1 MTDLVV
7 GLLTGA
13 ALAALLVGILAVLAV
28 RRLQRR
34 HEASIAVVD
43 EAVLELRQE
52 RAEDKETNR
61 RLRHQLAANTP
72 DRLVETAVAAELAR
86 DGAIS
91 ERNHAVEQLR
101 LVQHDLNLAHSR
113 LADRESKLRKYREA
127 LKEIRMSL
135 EAQGRARTIGVAES
149 MIDTGELAAPALGR
163 VQEGSPAAPLQAAA
177 PDPLDIE
184 PEPEPV
190 DLSAAD

>member
-7 GLLTGA
+7 GLLMGVVIAAVVVGA
-13 ALAALLVGILAVLAV
+13 ACALAV
-28 RRLQRR
+28 RGLRAR
-34 HEASIAVVD
+34 HRSERD
-43 EAVLELRQE
+43 ELDDALLELRHE

-72 DRLVETAVAAELAR
+72 DRLIETATTAELER
-86 DGAIS
+86 DGAIR
-91 ERNHAVEQLR
+91 ERNQAIDQLH
-101 LVQHDLNLAHSR
+101 LVQQDLKLANGK
-113 LADRESKLRKYREA
+113 LADREAKLRKYREA

-135 EAQGRARTIGVAES
+135 EAQGWTRNLGAAAA
-149 MIDTGELAAPALGR
+149 MIDTAELTGVPVQSVPKAP
-163 VQEGSPAAPLQAAA
+163 VAPIAR
-177 PDPLDIE
+177 PVPE